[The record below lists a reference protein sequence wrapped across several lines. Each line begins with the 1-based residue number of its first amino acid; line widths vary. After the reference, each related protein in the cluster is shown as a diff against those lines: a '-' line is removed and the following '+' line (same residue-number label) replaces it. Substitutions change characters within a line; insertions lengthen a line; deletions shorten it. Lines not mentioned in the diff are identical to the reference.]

1 MRFVVWEPA
10 AENWAVVGNQA
21 TDGVEC
27 GTGTSRRLRTFS
39 RRLRTFR
46 AAQLQGVPAVWEGD
60 ERDERAEEVE
70 EVEDEGGGDGA
81 VTDADGEEVG
91 VESGTGG
98 DGLGLP
104 FLNEKT
110 CQPSHTKLG
119 GGKGLRD
126 DQNNAIVIRFG
137 VESCS
142 CQDAALCL
150 LSFSPT
156 LFDAGDVR

>member
-1 MRFVVWEPA
+1 M
-10 AENWAVVGNQA
+10 VVGNQA

-27 GTGTSRRLRTFS
+27 DTDTSAQK
-39 RRLRTFR
+39 RTFR
-46 AAQLQGVPAVWEGD
+46 TAQLQDVPAVWEGD
-60 ERDERAEEVE
+60 ERDERVE
-70 EVEDEGGGDGA
+70 EAEDEGGGDGA
-81 VTDADGEEVG
+81 GAGADADGDGEEVD
-91 VESGTGG
+91 VESGAGG
-98 DGLGLP
+98 DELGLP
-104 FLNEKT
+104 FLNKKT
-110 CQPSHTKLG
+110 CQSSHTKLG

-142 CQDAALCL
+142 CQGAALCL